1 MVVTRWPKAMKL
13 NAITFLVPDYEAG
26 IAFFIQTLGFT
37 LVEDTKLSETKRWVM
52 VAPPGG
58 GSHVLI
64 AKASAPEQAAAIGK
78 AAGGRC
84 AFFLHCEEFAATRAR
99 LEARG
104 ITFLEDARHEPYGTV
119 AQFRDPFG
127 NVWDLIAPS

>member
-1 MVVTRWPKAMKL
+1 MKL

-26 IAFFIQTLGFT
+26 IEFFTQTLGFT
-37 LVEDTKLSETKRWVM
+37 LVEDTKVSDTKRWVV

-64 AKASAPEQAAAIGK
+64 AKASKPEQVTAIGN

-84 AFFLHCEEFAATRAR
+84 AFFLHCEDFAATRAHM
-99 LEARG
+99 EARG
-104 ITFLEDARHEPYGTV
+104 ITFLEDARLEPYGTV

-127 NVWDLIAPS
+127 NIWDLIETIRDIAPSC

>member
-1 MVVTRWPKAMKL
+1 MVIFAT
-13 NAITFLVPDYEAG
+13 ITFLVPDYDAG
-26 IAFFIQTLGFT
+26 IDFFTGTLGFT
-37 LVEDTKLSETKRWVM
+37 LVEDTKLSETKHWVV

-58 GSHVLI
+58 GSNVLI
-64 AKASAPEQAAAIGK
+64 AKASTPEQVAAIGK

-84 AFFLHCEEFAATRAR
+84 AFFLHCEDFAATRAR

-104 ITFLEDARHEPYGTV
+104 IAFLEEARHEAYGTV

-127 NVWDLIAPS
+127 NVWDLIEPS

>member
-1 MVVTRWPKAMKL
+1 MKL
-13 NAITFLVPDYEAG
+13 NAITFLVPDYDAG
-26 IAFFIQTLGFT
+26 IDFFTETLGFT
-37 LVEDTKLSETKRWVM
+37 LVEDTAVTETKRWVV

-64 AKASAPEQAAAIGK
+64 AKASKPEQVAAIGK

-84 AFFLHCEEFAATRAR
+84 AFFLHCDDFAATRAHM
-99 LEARG
+99 EARG
-104 ITFLEDARHEPYGTV
+104 IEFLEDARQEPYGTV

-127 NVWDLIAPS
+127 NIWDLIETIRDIAPSC